1 MTYVKNEGDAERVAF
16 LRSLMIL
23 DTGPDINLD
32 RIVKL
37 CSLIF
42 DMPISDISLVD
53 DERQWF
59 KSVKGL
65 EGRQTHRKDS
75 ICSETIKSDDL
86 FEVTNLS
93 EHPEFRD
100 NPFVAREN
108 GLRYYMG
115 APISIEGFRI
125 GALCVL
131 DTKPRTA
138 MSQEQRTILKDLA
151 DVVAREIHV
160 QHLLRQTIP
169 LLVNAAI
176 STSVATGSGTVVS
189 EGTGTTTS
197 TGVGTTTTT
206 GTGTTVTTGT
216 GTTTSTGAG
225 TTTTTGTGTT
235 TTTGTGTTIRSGSGS
250 TTSQTEGLEVTTTS
264 DISSDEDALK
274 KSVKKV

>member
-1 MTYVKNEGDAERVAF
+1 MTYVNNEGDAERVAF

-32 RIVKL
+32 RVVQL

-65 EGRQTHRKDS
+65 EVRESHRKDS
-75 ICSETIKSDDL
+75 ICSETIKNNEL
-86 FEVTNLS
+86 FEVTNLL
-93 EHPEFRD
+93 EHPELKN

-131 DTKPRTA
+131 DTKPRAA
-138 MSQEQRTILKDLA
+138 MTQVQRKILKDLA

-176 STSVATGSGTVVS
+176 STSVATGTGTVVS
-189 EGTGTTTS
+189 EGTGTITS

-216 GTTTSTGAG
+216 GTTTSTGSG
-225 TTTTTGTGTT
+225 TTTTTGTGLT
-235 TTTGTGTTIRSGSGS
+235 TTTGAGTTIWTGSGS
-250 TTSQTEGLEVTTTS
+250 TTSQTEGLDVTTTS
-264 DISSDEDALK
+264 DNSSDKNTKDTK
-274 KSVKKV
+274 KK